1 MRQAF
6 SLIELVFVIA
16 IIGVISS
23 IAVPKFFATR
33 ETAEIVKLKEQVE
46 SIRKGIEAYAG
57 AKYIETGSKDYP
69 DGLCYNSSGNID
81 NCNDSLKN
89 NRLIFQVVMQ
99 TPPVANVNWIGW
111 TNSLTNPI
119 FLYKIKKN
127 IQKGYLFEYDKGN
140 GTFKC
145 INSHSKCAANTCA
158 LPCKDLGE

>member
-1 MRQAF
+1 MKKAF
-6 SLIELVFVIA
+6 SMIEMIFAIAVIGILAGIA
-16 IIGVISS
+16 I
-23 IAVPKFFATR
+23 PKMMANKD
-33 ETAEIVKLKEQVE
+33 TAHIVQLKEQVE
-46 SIRKGIEAYAG
+46 AIRKGIEAYAG

-81 NCNDSLKN
+81 SCTDSLNK

-111 TNSLTNPI
+111 TNSLTKPI

-127 IQKGYLFEYDKGN
+127 IQKGYLFEYDKEN